1 MKKDTILI
9 FQRPELYF
17 FPYLKDIVFPPFG
30 IPEKSLRYLI
40 YKALHTVHSPLC
52 HIFWG
57 DWKKHIKGARQVII
71 FDYGYQA
78 GMETYIKKIN
88 PSCQV
93 YLFCWNTID
102 KNHNNYKLFTDK
114 NAIFSTD
121 INCCQKY
128 HFQYNHMFYIREYYH
143 PYSAKYQ
150 NRLFFL
156 GADKG
161 RAKYLAALKKELEKN
176 GLDCDIRVVISSGRC
191 PRDPSLA
198 GIVTRTSLSYSE
210 YCKKIQHS
218 GILLDVNQKG
228 QRALTMRVMETIYFS
243 KKLIT
248 NNKDIVHYPFY
259 NENNIY
265 LLPKKASKI
274 SAESIQRFL
283 ERPFL
288 PYPEEIL
295 SDFDFEHWKQQFS
308 ASNHPYG
315 KSRCNT

>member
-9 FQRPELYF
+9 FQQPELYF
-17 FPYLKDIVFPPFG
+17 FPHFEDIVFSPFG

-40 YKALHTVHSPLC
+40 YKILYLLHIPLC
-52 HIFWG
+52 SVFWG
-57 DWKKHIKGARQVII
+57 DWKKHIREAKQVII

-93 YLFCWNTID
+93 FLFAWNIID
-102 KNHNNYKLFTDK
+102 KKHKNHKLFTDK

-121 INCCQKY
+121 RGCCKKY
-128 HFQYNHMFYIREYYH
+128 HFKYNHMFYTRDYYQ

-161 RAKYLAALKKELEKN
+161 RAVYLAALKKKLEQS
-176 GLDCDIRVVISSGRC
+176 GLICDIRVVTKSGR
-191 PRDPSLA
+191 DFHNPSLS
-198 GIVTRTSLSYSE
+198 GIVTKTSLPYEE
-210 YCKKIQHS
+210 YCREIEHS
-218 GILLDVNQKG
+218 GVLLDMNQKG
-228 QRALTMRVMETIYFS
+228 QKALTMRVMEAIYFS

-248 NNKDIVHYPFY
+248 NNADIIRYPFY

-265 LLPKKASKI
+265 LLPKKLSQV
-274 SAESIQRFL
+274 SAEEIRRFL

-288 PYPEEIL
+288 PYSEEIL
-295 SDFDFEHWKQQFS
+295 SYYDFEHWKNRFTQGER
-308 ASNHPYG
+308 SN
-315 KSRCNT
+315 KL

>member
-9 FQRPELYF
+9 FQRPDLYF
-17 FPYLKDIVFPPFG
+17 FPDLKDIVFPPFG
-30 IPEKSLRYLI
+30 IPEKSLRYLV
-40 YKALHTVHSPLC
+40 YKALYTVHSPFC

-57 DWKKHIKGARQVII
+57 DWKKHIKEASQVII

-88 PSCQV
+88 PSCHV
-93 YLFCWNTID
+93 FLFCWNMVD
-102 KNHNNYKLFTDK
+102 KKHNNHKLFTNK
-114 NAIFSTD
+114 NAIYSTD
-121 INCCQKY
+121 IDNCKKY
-128 HFQYNHMFYIREYYH
+128 HFQYNHMFYTRKYYH

-156 GADKG
+156 GTDKG
-161 RAKYLAALKKELEKN
+161 RAGYLSALKNKLEKS
-176 GLDCDIRVVISSGRC
+176 GLDCDIHIVITSGKYSRN
-191 PRDPSLA
+191 PSLA
-198 GIVTRTSLSYSE
+198 GIITKTPLPYGE

-218 GILLDVNQKG
+218 GILLDINQKG
-228 QRALTMRVMETIYFS
+228 QKALTMRVMEAIYFS

-248 NNKDIVHYPFY
+248 NNEDIVHYSFY

-274 SAESIQRFL
+274 SAESIRAFL
-283 ERPFL
+283 ERPFV

-295 SDFDFEHWKQQFS
+295 SYYDFEHWKQQFTGL
-308 ASNHPYG
+308 Y
-315 KSRCNT
+315 